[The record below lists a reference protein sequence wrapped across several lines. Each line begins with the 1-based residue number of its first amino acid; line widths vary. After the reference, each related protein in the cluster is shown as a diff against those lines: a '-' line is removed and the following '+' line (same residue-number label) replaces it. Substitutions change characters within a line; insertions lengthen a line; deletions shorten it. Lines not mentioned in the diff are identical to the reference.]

1 MRNALTVLAALAVL
15 LGSCMVCGSGEPEKK
30 KDGEE
35 KKADAWMKAKQ
46 KATQEV
52 LAGLTE
58 GDFDKIRTNAQ
69 AMNFLGYLEKWAKPD
84 TPGYKEQVSY
94 FDFANRE
101 LIRQAKAKNIEGAT
115 LAYTQLTISCV
126 QCHKIVRDAKTK

>member
-1 MRNALTVLAALAVL
+1 
-15 LGSCMVCGSGEPEKK
+15 MVCGSGEPEKK